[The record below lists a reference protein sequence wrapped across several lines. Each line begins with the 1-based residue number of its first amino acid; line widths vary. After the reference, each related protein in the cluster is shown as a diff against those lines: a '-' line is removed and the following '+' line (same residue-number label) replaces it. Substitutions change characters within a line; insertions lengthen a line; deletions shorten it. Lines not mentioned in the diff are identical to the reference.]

1 MLVPT
6 APEHP
11 TIAAVADD
19 PIGVNS
25 RMGIYT
31 NFMNLLDL
39 AGVAVPAGQTEDG
52 LFGVTVVVRGFED
65 QIAIDLASIL
75 TGEAPVVLPTD
86 AIELAVFGAHL
97 DGEPLNGQL
106 VSLGARF
113 VSATRTSDDYRMYAL
128 PGAMPKPGVVRVEP
142 GSGVRLDGEIWALS
156 SGALGRF
163 LAALPQPMS
172 LGKILLD
179 DGREVLGFGCSWPK
193 GQDISSFGG
202 WRAYLASLAT

>member
-1 MLVPT
+1 
-6 APEHP
+6 
-11 TIAAVADD
+11 
-19 PIGVNS
+19 
-25 RMGIYT
+25 
-31 NFMNLLDL
+31 
-39 AGVAVPAGQTEDG
+39 
-52 LFGVTVVVRGFED
+52 
-65 QIAIDLASIL
+65 
-75 TGEAPVVLPTD
+75 TD

-179 DGREVLGFGCSWPK
+179 DGREVLGFGCSWPQ

-202 WRAYLASLAT
+202 WRAYLASLAA